1 MLASRRRFGNS
12 LLVNCNLHR
21 AYQPKMNYIDFR
33 RNRALAPMEPSFQLE
48 ANDYRINEQLM
59 VKRFC
64 WVVFFLE
71 SVSVRPR
78 PKPGLLIKP
87 QLPPIS
93 GFFG

>member
-1 MLASRRRFGNS
+1 MLASRRRFGNGLS
-12 LLVNCNLHR
+12 MNVNLHK
-21 AYQPKMNYIDFR
+21 AYQPKMTWIDFR
-33 RNRALAPMEPSFQLE
+33 RNRALAPMERSFQLE

-59 VKRFC
+59 VNRFC

-71 SVSVRPR
+71 SVSVRTR
-78 PKPGLLIKP
+78 PKPIRLIEP